1 MGGSA
6 WRVCPCELCANSS
19 SAQSLMLSF
28 AHAVPTLFYLLN
40 YMTLFL
46 CRLFLLPCSCCYF
59 YPPKRKEKNTKTNS
73 SPLWAVMTSGFC
85 FYQRLGSW
93 FHWSVPVFLER
104 GVCVC
109 SATACCSVQINR
121 LFGLLAIIRLLNALK
136 PAADYFW
143 STLNWTMIYILYCWR
158 KLSHRNYD
166 DEQPNRDFLNKIQ
179 SLPNCFNLHMRQ
191 VAKCVEPDDQ
201 NMSLQDQL
209 VVTRLGMNRLVFF
222 VFCFHLIQ
230 YFETSPWT
238 WKCYCSQSFWVVSL
252 ALHRIKTHNYWSPWP
267 RRAMSSDGS
276 D

>member
-6 WRVCPCELCANSS
+6 WRVCPCELCVNSS

-104 GVCVC
+104 SVCVC

-136 PAADYFW
+136 PCINSSAKLF
-143 STLNWTMIYILYCWR
+143 LNLYHLIR
-158 KLSHRNYD
+158 KWDCCRLFLEHFKL
-166 DEQPNRDFLNKIQ
+166 NRDLY
-179 SLPNCFNLHMRQ
+179 
-191 VAKCVEPDDQ
+191 
-201 NMSLQDQL
+201 
-209 VVTRLGMNRLVFF
+209 F
-222 VFCFHLIQ
+222 VLLKK
-230 YFETSPWT
+230 T
-238 WKCYCSQSFWVVSL
+238 VS
-252 ALHRIKTHNYWSPWP
+252 
-267 RRAMSSDGS
+267 
-276 D
+276 

>member
-28 AHAVPTLFYLLN
+28 THAVPTLFYLLN

-136 PAADYFW
+136 PYLYQFLCK
-143 STLNWTMIYILYCWR
+143 TLSQP
-158 KLSHRNYD
+158 LSPYQKVR
-166 DEQPNRDFLNKIQ
+166 L
-179 SLPNCFNLHMRQ
+179 
-191 VAKCVEPDDQ
+191 
-201 NMSLQDQL
+201 LQIIF
-209 VVTRLGMNRLVFF
+209 G
-222 VFCFHLIQ
+222 
-230 YFETSPWT
+230 
-238 WKCYCSQSFWVVSL
+238 
-252 ALHRIKTHNYWSPWP
+252 AL
-267 RRAMSSDGS
+267 
-276 D
+276 